1 MLKTTTFILLFL
13 ISFNIKSKTFFVYSI
28 DHEIP
33 SGRNGTKELPKKN
46 FYLNIGKLQG
56 VDEGT
61 ILQVRRKISK
71 NNKFS
76 NSSEH
81 IFHVKI
87 GLLRVIQANE
97 NSSIAINENETTDE
111 SEFPIMDYS
120 TVMLG
125 DEVTVPID

>member
-1 MLKTTTFILLFL
+1 MVLKSCQKKISTSILENYKVL
-13 ISFNIKSKTFFVYSI
+13 
-28 DHEIP
+28 
-33 SGRNGTKELPKKN
+33 TKEQ
-46 FYLNIGKLQG
+46 FYKS
-56 VDEGT
+56 EE
-61 ILQVRRKISK
+61 KISK